1 MYLNPNSLPLQ
12 KEGDVLII
20 EDDTY
25 TIDKDETDTRRREI
39 QDLMNKLF
47 E

>member
-12 KEGDVLII
+12 KGDVLII

-25 TIDKDETDTRRREI
+25 TIDKDETDKRREI

>member
-12 KEGDVLII
+12 RGDVLII

-25 TIDKDETDTRRREI
+25 TIDKDETVKRRREI